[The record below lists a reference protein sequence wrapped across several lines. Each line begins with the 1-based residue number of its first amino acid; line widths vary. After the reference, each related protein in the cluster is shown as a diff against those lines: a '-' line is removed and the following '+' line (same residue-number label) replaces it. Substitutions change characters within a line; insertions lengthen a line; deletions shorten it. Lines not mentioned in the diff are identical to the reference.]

1 MSRFWPLFIER
12 KGSTVRVLTVEGGET
27 SQKVAR
33 TPRETARDK
42 HQSLLPAPQFS
53 KIFEATRFPEYHSLL
68 FT

>member
-27 SQKVAR
+27 SQKVSR

-42 HQSLLPAPQFS
+42 HQPLLPSPLFS
-53 KIFEATRFPEYHSLL
+53 KIIEATRFPEHCLLL